1 MRKSF
6 ILFLLL
12 LTSVTMLAQKIDQRL
27 TGLVRQ
33 NDARRAQGL
42 TVNQQK
48 STYKIAA
55 GYDQDGNVRSVGVQ
69 AYLRQGAECPTRQL
83 EKMGI
88 EVRYTVDNVA
98 VLNVPVD
105 KLAELEKV
113 EEILFVK
120 ADALQKKDNDL
131 SRYDTKAAN
140 LTDNISAT
148 AAGLPQA

>member
-33 NDARRAQGL
+33 NNVRRAQGL

-69 AYLRQGAECPTRQL
+69 AYLRQGAE
-83 EKMGI
+83 
-88 EVRYTVDNVA
+88 
-98 VLNVPVD
+98 
-105 KLAELEKV
+105 
-113 EEILFVK
+113 
-120 ADALQKKDNDL
+120 
-131 SRYDTKAAN
+131 
-140 LTDNISAT
+140 
-148 AAGLPQA
+148 